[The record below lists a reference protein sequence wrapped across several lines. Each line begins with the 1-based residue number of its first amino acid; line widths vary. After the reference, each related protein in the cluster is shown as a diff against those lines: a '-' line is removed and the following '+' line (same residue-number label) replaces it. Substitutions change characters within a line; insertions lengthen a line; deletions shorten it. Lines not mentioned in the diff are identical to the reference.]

1 MGTFRSR
8 LICGSTRHV
17 DARATTFSRRQEN
30 SSVFY
35 SLEGTEA
42 EMSAKEENRIFVG
55 GLSWDTTERRLEA
68 EFSRFGKVIETQVML
83 ERDTGRPRGFGF
95 VTFSDPRAVEVSI
108 SEMHERELDG
118 RVISV
123 NKAQPKIS
131 TDDSTYGYNGGGY
144 TPGSKG
150 GYHGNDGPPPAGR
163 SDECFKCGRLGH
175 WARECPSAGGSSG
188 GRFPSRSKF
197 GGGGGRGDRFGGPD
211 RLSDRYV
218 DDRYDG
224 DRYGDRDHID
234 SRDSR
239 YSGGRDRFDNDRDR
253 YANDRYG
260 PPVDRFSGD
269 RYGGRPDRYPQNGY
283 SRERSYEKD
292 VPRGGGGY
300 DRDGGSRGGG
310 GYERDGPCGGGSD
323 RYGSGGPAR
332 YDGGGSFRNR
342 PGPYDRPNRGR
353 RPSSFDVRY

>member
-1 MGTFRSR
+1 MAVLMFYQFVRLYILYQFIVLLFLSFSLTPFFLLLYHAEISLVAWLCVSINLRSTLLCMR
-8 LICGSTRHV
+8 GGEVL
-17 DARATTFSRRQEN
+17 
-30 SSVFY
+30 SVFFKLG
-35 SLEGTEA
+35 SVKEVEA
-42 EMSAKEENRIFVG
+42 
-55 GLSWDTTERRLEA
+55 
-68 EFSRFGKVIETQVML
+68 
-83 ERDTGRPRGFGF
+83 
-95 VTFSDPRAVEVSI
+95 SI

-131 TDDSTYGYNGGGY
+131 TDDSTYGYNGGY

-211 RLSDRYV
+211 RFSDRYM

-283 SRERSYEKD
+283 SRERSYERD
-292 VPRGGGGY
+292 VPRGGGGH

-310 GYERDGPCGGGSD
+310 GFERDGPHGSGSD

-342 PGPYDRPNRGR
+342 PGPYDRPSRGG
-353 RPSSFDVRY
+353 RPSSYDVRY